1 MEEKE
6 IPKIKEF
13 FTPGPKVNHHKNKE
27 STAWESF
34 SQDSLYQGRYFQ
46 AFLQFCLGDCSFL
59 KGLVEAHF
67 SSGVFLVKYSLPV

>member
-27 STAWESF
+27 SIAWESF
-34 SQDSLYQGRYFQ
+34 SQDSLYQEIYFQ
-46 AFLQFCLGDCSFL
+46 SFL
-59 KGLVEAHF
+59 
-67 SSGVFLVKYSLPV
+67 